1 MPLSDEIAAQVLGE
15 LHQLTK
21 NIEEQGHQLKASAL
35 VVKRSAEAIK
45 TNSDEAV
52 KNSKLLANIAHHEI
66 AQNVNTLLSKS
77 IADSIDRT
85 STKIVEQLVVKW
97 ALVGI
102 ALLIA
107 LLLTFSVVAYQVG
120 NLHGQSD
127 SWLGTPEGKLAMQ
140 LSNAGSL
147 AALANCEM
155 PGWKVKGELCV
166 PYPTHE
172 GTYGWR
178 IHR

>member
-1 MPLSDEIAAQVLGE
+1 MLSDEIAAKVLGE

-21 NIEEQGHQLKASAL
+21 NIEEQGQQLKAASL
-35 VVKRSAEAIK
+35 VVKRSADAIK
-45 TNSDEAV
+45 TNSDDAV
-52 KNSKLLANIAHHEI
+52 RNAKLLAHISHHEI
-66 AQNVNTLLSKS
+66 AKDVNSMLSKT
-77 IADSIDRT
+77 IADSISKT
-85 STKIVEQLVVKW
+85 STTIVEQLVFKW
-97 ALVGI
+97 ALVGV

-107 LLLTFSVVAYQVG
+107 LLLTCSVAAFQIG
-120 NLHGQSD
+120 NRHGQSD

-166 PYPTHE
+166 PYPTQE